1 MENKPN
7 SSNLGVV
14 VAVRGSV
21 VDIRFEAHLPPV
33 YSVLHAREGKIIIEV
48 LAQLDAH
55 RVRGIALTPTEG
67 LARGNPV
74 EDTGGQLKA
83 PVGKQILSRMFD
95 VFGNAIDRLPAP
107 AGVQWRNVHRAP
119 PPLTRRSTKS
129 EIFET
134 GIKAIDV
141 LVPLERGGKAG
152 LFGGA
157 GVGKT
162 VLLTEM
168 IHNMI
173 EHQNGV
179 SIFCGIGER
188 CREGEELYSAMK
200 AAGVLPNM
208 VMVFGQMNEPPGSR
222 FRVGHAALTMA
233 EFFRDDEHRDVLLLV
248 DNIFRFIQ
256 AGMEV
261 SGLLGQMP
269 SRLGYQPTMGTEL
282 SGLEE
287 RIANTETG
295 AITSIQAVYV
305 PADDLTDPA
314 AVHTFSH
321 LSTSIVLS
329 RKRASQGLF
338 PAIDLLQSSSKMAT
352 PGIVGEQHYLLAQ
365 EIRRTLAQ
373 YEDLKDIISMLGLE
387 QLAPEDRNVV
397 ARARRLER
405 FLTQPFFSTEQFSG
419 IKGKLVNLKDS
430 LDGCQRILRD
440 EFKDYPESALYM
452 IGAID
457 EAKEKF
463 KVGKPAAKSDSGA
476 KPGATGDAKPAAD
489 PKPSAKAGTE
499 PAPDS
504 KPDAKADAKPT
515 GDSKPDAKTNPKSG
529 ANPKPDVKP
538 GVKPAADSKTDAK
551 TNPKSDANPKPD
563 VKPGVKPAAVSKTDA
578 KAGAEPAPDSKTDTK
593 PVADSNPDAKAG
605 AEPAPDSKTDA
616 KPVADSNPDAKAEA
630 EPAPDSKTDAKP
642 AADAKPDSPPKPE
655 PEVAHAAAGAHES

>member
-21 VDIRFEAHLPPV
+21 VDIRFDAHLPPV

-83 PVGKQILSRMFD
+83 PVGKGILSRMFD

-188 CREGEELYSAMK
+188 CREGEELYSDMK

-233 EFFRDDEHRDVLLLV
+233 EYFRDDEHRDVLLLI

-287 RIANTETG
+287 RIANTDTG

-405 FLTQPFFSTEQFSG
+405 FLTQPFFATEQFSG
-419 IKGKLVNLKDS
+419 IKGKLVSLKDS

-476 KPGATGDAKPAAD
+476 KPGLKADAKPTAD
-489 PKPSAKAGTE
+489 PKPEAKSNAKPT
-499 PAPDS
+499 ADS
-504 KPDAKADAKPT
+504 KPDAKADAKPPVE
-515 GDSKPDAKTNPKSG
+515 SKPDAKSDVKPTADPKADAKADAKPTVESK
-529 ANPKPDVKP
+529 ADVKADAKSPATPKPD
-538 GVKPAADSKTDAK
+538 A
-551 TNPKSDANPKPD
+551 KSDAKPPVESKPDAKSD
-563 VKPGVKPAAVSKTDA
+563 VKPTVESKADVK
-578 KAGAEPAPDSKTDTK
+578 G
-593 PVADSNPDAKAG
+593 
-605 AEPAPDSKTDA
+605 
-616 KPVADSNPDAKAEA
+616 
-630 EPAPDSKTDAKP
+630 DAKP
-642 AADAKPDSPPKPE
+642 AADAKPDSTPKPE